1 MIIRKCD
8 RCKKE
13 ITEGAGAP
21 NPFETLGAEI
31 RGALGYRTDKDY
43 TFKVARYLK
52 YDTSVI
58 VPDGILDLCP
68 ACSKSLFKWF
78 YNTEEAKAND
88 K

>member
-13 ITEGAGAP
+13 ITEGAGVP
-21 NPFETLGAEI
+21 NIFSELGAKLREAYGI
-31 RGALGYRTDKDY
+31 KSDKDY
-43 TFKVARYLK
+43 VFKVARYSK
-52 YDTSVI
+52 YNSNTL

-78 YNTEEAKAND
+78 YDTEEAKQD
-88 K
+88 E